1 MLILVKKVTKKVAP
15 NIGRRQA
22 GHIAAKKPIAKPVLA
37 DFFVLHFQKEQFP
50 KRRPPA
56 NGNKAKIIQSIV
68 LKDENATT
76 TPNIIISIRFPLGN
90 PLDHNAKSI
99 ENEKYKKVIITVDK
113 INILKVFLFFKH
125 IKTLKKS
132 ILYDHL

>member
-15 NIGRRQA
+15 NIGRMQA
-22 GHIAAKKPIAKPVLA
+22 GHIAAKKPMAIPVLV

-68 LKDENATT
+68 LKGEKATIA
-76 TPNIIISIRFPLGN
+76 PNIIISIRFPLGN
-90 PLDHNAKSI
+90 PLDHNAKNI
-99 ENEKYKKVIITVDK
+99 ENERYKNVIITVDK
-113 INILKVFLFFKH
+113 INIFKAFLSFKH
-125 IKTLKKS
+125 VKILKKF
-132 ILYDHL
+132 ILD